1 MSSYFH
7 GLKDL
12 FLGVGILMEDVFERY
27 KMDEKDRAVV
37 MNGYRDVC
45 YQFASGNASACTV
58 EKMLR
63 ERGVDTN
70 VVTTDFQKYA
80 RLCDKKMRETYPED
94 WDRDSEA
101 LRRDLDLEE
110 LRDWYGQ
117 DMDAED
123 ETSL

>member
-27 KMDEKDRAVV
+27 NVDEKDRAVV

-45 YQFASGNASACTV
+45 HKYAETNASACTV
-58 EKMLR
+58 DKMLR
-63 ERGVDTN
+63 EGGVDTN
-70 VVTTDFQKYA
+70 FVTTDFHEYA
-80 RLCDKKMRETYPED
+80 RLHMKKMRETYPED
-94 WDRDSEA
+94 WDEESEE
-101 LRRDLDLEE
+101 LRKDLDLEE

-117 DMDAED
+117 DAED